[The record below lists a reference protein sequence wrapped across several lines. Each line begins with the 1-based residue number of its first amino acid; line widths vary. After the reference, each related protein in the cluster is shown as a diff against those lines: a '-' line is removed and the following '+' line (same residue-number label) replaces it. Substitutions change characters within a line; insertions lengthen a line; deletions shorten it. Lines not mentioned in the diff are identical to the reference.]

1 MAPKKPKTKARPRK
15 TSNLAKRVKTL
26 EIKQKADDKSTERKV
41 QYYINNHFLN
51 STWGSNY
58 DFIIRTQQGVQG
70 EGSVAAGTTRIGNE
84 INLRS
89 STINFIA
96 TLARDSNGQPLIPS
110 QSTRVRVLLVDNL
123 TGVESL
129 AISDVLEDSV
139 YKMTSPYKSAVNRG
153 ERYRVLGDYKFNL
166 NASNKADHQFKFKMP
181 LPKSGRV
188 IHYDEGTSVSLPSD
202 FNVTMLWV
210 CEDIGPLTA
219 VQPTLSYYVKS
230 SFEDK

>member
-1 MAPKKPKTKARPRK
+1 MAPKKPKTKTRPRK
-15 TSNLAKRVKTL
+15 ASNLAKRVKTL

-41 QYYINNHFLN
+41 QYYASTNMMN
-51 STWGSNY
+51 SVWSSNY
-58 DFIIRTQQGVQG
+58 DFILRTTQGTAG
-70 EGSVAAGTTRIGNE
+70 EGTTAPGLTRIGNT

-89 STINFIA
+89 STINFHAKLI
-96 TLARDSNGQPLIPS
+96 RDGNGQPLIPS
-110 QSTRVRVLLVDNL
+110 QSTRCRVLLVDNL

-129 AISDVLEDSV
+129 AISDILEDSA
-139 YKMTSPYKSAVNRG
+139 YHYTSPYKSSVNRG
-153 ERYRVLGDYKFNL
+153 ERYRVLGDFKFNL
-166 NASNKADHQFKFKMP
+166 NASNKADHQWKFKMP

-202 FNVTMLWV
+202 FNVTMLWF

-219 VQPTLSYYVKS
+219 VQPQLQYYVKS